1 VAQMKSVIPLADVM
15 KVSDEESLLL
25 TGAADYE
32 EAADQLLSNGLKL
45 VAITL
50 GSKGALVATP
60 TYREIVKAF
69 PVNAV
74 DTTGAGDSFWGGF
87 LSCYL
92 SYDKKMEDLGVEE
105 LRRCALTGNATA
117 GLCVQKRGGI
127 PSIPTRKEIEEII
140 RERTDR

>member
-1 VAQMKSVIPLADVM
+1 MAQMKSVIPLADVM

-50 GSKGALVATP
+50 GSKGALVATS

-92 SYDKKMEDLGVEE
+92 SYDKKMEDLGWKTQKMSPD
-105 LRRCALTGNATA
+105 RNATA
-117 GLCVQKRGGI
+117 GLCVQKQGRNSFHPI
-127 PSIPTRKEIEEII
+127 RKEIEEFI

>member
-1 VAQMKSVIPLADVM
+1 MAQMKSVIPLADVM

-25 TGAADYE
+25 TGADDYE

-50 GSKGALVATP
+50 GSKGALVATS

-92 SYDKKMEDLGVEE
+92 SYDKKMEDLGWKNSED
-105 LRRCALTGNATA
+105 A
-117 GLCVQKRGGI
+117 
-127 PSIPTRKEIEEII
+127 P
-140 RERTDR
+140 